1 MKILITGGAGF
12 IGSHITDAAIEAG
25 MEAVVLDNLLTGR
38 KENLN
43 PRARFYLA
51 DIRHK
56 DISDI
61 FASEKPDIVCHQAA
75 QVSVRNSVE
84 DPAGDAAINIVGSI
98 NVLDNC
104 KKFGAGK
111 IVFASSGGAIY
122 GEQEKF
128 PAPEEHPARPE
139 SPYGAAK
146 LSVEQYLYIYRKIFG
161 LKYVALRYSNVYGPR
176 QDPFGEAGVVAIFTA
191 RMLSGNTPLINGD
204 GGQTRD
210 YVYVG
215 DVVQAN
221 MLAFRDGAEGSFNVG
236 TGIETDVNR
245 LYDLIRE
252 KTGYA
257 GGNEHGPA
265 KAGEQRRSVL
275 DCARIKRELGWK
287 QRCALE
293 DGLKETVEYFRQKAV
308 QA

>member
-12 IGSHITDAAIEAG
+12 IGSHITDAVIDAG
-25 MEAVVLDNLLTGR
+25 MEAVVLDNLFTGK

-43 PRARFYLA
+43 PRAKFYLA

-61 FASEKPDIVCHQAA
+61 FATEKPDIVCHQAA

-84 DPAGDAAINIVGSI
+84 DPAQDAGINVVGSI
-98 NVLDNC
+98 NVIDNC
-104 KKFGAGK
+104 RKFGVQK
-111 IVFASSGGAIY
+111 IIFASSGGAIY

-146 LSVEQYLYIYRKIFG
+146 LSVEHYLYIYKRVFG

-191 RMLSGNTPLINGD
+191 KMLSGNTPFINGD

-210 YVYVG
+210 YVYVK

-221 MLAFRDGAEGSFNVG
+221 MLAFRDGAEGPFNVG
-236 TGIETDVNR
+236 TGIETDVNL
-245 LYDLIRE
+245 LYELIRE
-252 KTGYA
+252 RTGYT
-257 GGNEHGPA
+257 GGNEHCPA
-265 KAGEQRRSVL
+265 KAGEQYRSVL
-275 DCARIKRELGWK
+275 DCARIKSALGWK
-287 QRCALE
+287 QRYGLDE
-293 DGLKETVEYFRQKAV
+293 GLKETVEYFRQKAV
-308 QA
+308 